1 MENNLK
7 VWFIQFFIV
16 GVSLSLKA
24 QLVSAEPKFPCY
36 FIFGDSLVDNGNNN
50 NLNTSANFN
59 YLPYGIDF
67 PQGPTGRF
75 TNGKN
80 IADLIGELLGF
91 ENFIPPY
98 ATARNQDVFTGVN
111 YGSGAAGILD
121 ETGHQ
126 MVLSLSLSLLNKQ
139 LVNHRV
145 MKSRLAA
152 LVGGEKFAKQ
162 YLSKCI
168 CTIVMG
174 NNDYLN
180 NYYLPQFYS
189 SSSLYT
195 PEEFAAIL
203 IRQYSKQLTK
213 LYKYGARK
221 VAVLALGQLGCCP
234 AEVASYGSNDS
245 FCIETINNAA
255 KLFNDKL
262 KQLLDHFNYRFAD
275 ANFIYTNTATD
286 SYGNITNLSTPCCAL
301 SDTGRCLAGAI
312 TCNNR
317 DDYMF
322 WDGFHPTE
330 AANLLSA
337 KKAYTEMS
345 PLFTNLIDAV

>member
-50 NLNTSANFN
+50 NLNTSAKVN

-80 IADLIGELLGF
+80 IADLIES
-91 ENFIPPY
+91 IYIITHP
-98 ATARNQDVFTGVN
+98 
-111 YGSGAAGILD
+111 GAVI
-121 ETGHQ
+121 
-126 MVLSLSLSLLNKQ
+126 SLNKQ

-168 CTIVMG
+168 YTIVMG

>member
-1 MENNLK
+1 MENKLK
-7 VWFIQFFIV
+7 FWFFIM
-16 GVSLSLKA
+16 GLS

-36 FIFGDSLVDNGNNN
+36 FIFGDSLMDNGNNN
-50 NLNTSANFN
+50 NLNTSAKVN

-91 ENFIPPY
+91 ENYIPPY
-98 ATARNQDVFTGVN
+98 ATARNQDVFKGVN

-126 MVLSLSLSLLNKQ
+126 MGAVISLNKQ

-145 MKSRLAA
+145 IMSRIAA
-152 LVGGEKFAKQ
+152 LLGGEKFAKE

-168 CTIVMG
+168 YTVAMG
-174 NNDYLN
+174 SNDYLN

-189 SSSLYT
+189 SSGQYT
-195 PEEFAAIL
+195 PEEFAVIL
-203 IRQYSKQLTK
+203 MREYSRQLRE

-221 VAVLALGQLGCCP
+221 VAVYALGQLGCCP
-234 AEVASYGSNDS
+234 AEVALHGSNDS
-245 FCIETINNAA
+245 LCVEPINNAA
-255 KLFNDKL
+255 KIFNSEL
-262 KQLLDHFNYRFAD
+262 KQLLDHLNRRFAD

-286 SYGNITNLSTPCCAL
+286 SYGNITVLSTPCCAL
-301 SDTGRCLAGAI
+301 SDTGHCLPEGV

-317 DDYMF
+317 DNYMF

-337 KKAYTEMS
+337 EKAYTEMS
-345 PLFTNLIDAV
+345 PLFTNLIGVE